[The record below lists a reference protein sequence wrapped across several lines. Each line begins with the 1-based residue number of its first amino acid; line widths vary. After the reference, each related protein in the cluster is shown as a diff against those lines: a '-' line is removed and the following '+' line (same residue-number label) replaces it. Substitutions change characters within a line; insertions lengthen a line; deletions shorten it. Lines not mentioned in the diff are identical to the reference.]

1 MFEKFL
7 NTFLVRINVKTV
19 YAKTCCRSYLEFRLQ
34 KILTAIF
41 QNLYDGEYFIYLE

>member
-7 NTFLVRINVKTV
+7 NMFLVGINVKKV
-19 YAKTCCRSYLEFRLQ
+19 YAKTCWRSHQEFRLQ

-41 QNLYDGEYFIYLE
+41 QNLYDGEYFIYLK